1 LLIVSTSSFALST
14 RPAPTG
20 SARNGGYD
28 PKKKQGLLPASGA
41 GAAPRGQDNGGG
53 GATYV
58 IGGNILNTRT
68 EGGLRHHGD
77 EHLGEKIGRRGAEKR
92 KKKDEDRAAEESLKR
107 LLGREGIQHSTGGKY
122 LAQLGVEVGKGKGKG
137 EREGEEKDE
146 VSRAFSAKRIKAIG
160 FDPTIGVGQRRP
172 NDKAKRVSPSTSQKG
187 HVLTSRPRLLRCSS
201 DPIRGLDWV
210 NLLEWVSRQSKRR
223 RSCPSQDRQ
232 LRALPR
238 TLPDRKRPTMRIWW
252 ISTEHIYVLLRL
264 DDLECPMHVVTI
276 EL

>member
-1 LLIVSTSSFALST
+1 LLTTSTSSFALST

-20 SARNGGYD
+20 TARNGGYD

-122 LAQLGVEVGKGKGKG
+122 LAQLGVNVGKGKGKG
-137 EREGEEKDE
+137 EKEGEEKDE

-172 NDKAKRVSPSTSQKG
+172 NDKAKRVSPLTSNSR
-187 HVLTSRPRLLRCSS
+187 HTLTSRPRLSRCSS
-201 DPIRGLDWV
+201 DLTRILDWV
-210 NLLEWVSRQSKRR
+210 NLLEWVSRQSRR
-223 RSCPSQDRQ
+223 RPTRLLQDRQ
-232 LRALPR
+232 LPALP
-238 TLPDRKRPTMRIWW
+238 PKRLSRRMVTRRWW
-252 ISTEHIYVLLRL
+252 ILIEHKGMY
-264 DDLECPMHVVTI
+264 
-276 EL
+276 

>member
-1 LLIVSTSSFALST
+1 LLIISTSSFALST

-20 SARNGGYD
+20 PGRNGGYD

-122 LAQLGVEVGKGKGKG
+122 LAQLGVDVGKGKGKDG
-137 EREGEEKDE
+137 KKVEEAE
-146 VSRAFSAKRIKAIG
+146 EISRAFSAKRIKAIG

-172 NDKAKRVSPSTSQKG
+172 NDKAKRVSSLTSDSK
-187 HVLTSRPRLLRCSS
+187 HTLTSRPRRSRCSS
-201 DPIRGLDWV
+201 DLIRGLDWV
-210 NLLEWVSRQSKRR
+210 NLPEWVSRQSRR
-223 RSCPSQDRQ
+223 RPSRLLQKRQFQVRSRGPRSRKDRPKMT
-232 LRALPR
+232 RR
-238 TLPDRKRPTMRIWW
+238 WW
-252 ISTEHIYVLLRL
+252 ILTEHIQMY
-264 DDLECPMHVVTI
+264 
-276 EL
+276 

>member
-1 LLIVSTSSFALST
+1 LST

-137 EREGEEKDE
+137 ERETEEKDE

-172 NDKAKRVSPSTSQKG
+172 NDKAKRVSTNIPDRRHT
-187 HVLTSRPRLLRCSS
+187 LTTRPRRLRCSS

-210 NLLEWVSRQSKRR
+210 NLLEWVSRPSKRR
-223 RSCPSQDRQ
+223 PSRMSQDRQ
-232 LRALPR
+232 SRALPQKR
-238 TLPDRKRPTMRIWW
+238 LGRKMVTRRWW
-252 ISTEHIYVLLRL
+252 ILTKPKDRCTSTLG
-264 DDLECPMHVVTI
+264 
-276 EL
+276 

>member
-1 LLIVSTSSFALST
+1 LLINSTSSFALST
-14 RPAPTG
+14 RPAPAG
-20 SARNGGYD
+20 SSRNGGYD

-122 LAQLGVEVGKGKGKG
+122 LAQLGVDVGKGKGKG
-137 EREGEEKDE
+137 DKKGEEKEE

-172 NDKAKRVSPSTSQKG
+172 DDKTKRVST
-187 HVLTSRPRLLRCSS
+187 
-201 DPIRGLDWV
+201 
-210 NLLEWVSRQSKRR
+210 
-223 RSCPSQDRQ
+223 
-232 LRALPR
+232 
-238 TLPDRKRPTMRIWW
+238 
-252 ISTEHIYVLLRL
+252 
-264 DDLECPMHVVTI
+264 
-276 EL
+276 